1 MLKSYYEILN
11 VAPNATKNEI
21 KNQYKKLVKM
31 YHPDVNSS
39 FEAEQVF
46 KDINKAAE
54 ILLDDIK
61 RKNYDVLRGTS
72 NINPKKN
79 YTNPREPQYS
89 FYDLFKNYKKEQKKE
104 ETKKE
109 APKPIKGADITIN
122 VEIDYTEALVGTQ
135 RSVNISHSTICPKCL
150 GRKFANG
157 QKCLYCDGLGEKTQN
172 KKITIKIPKGLKNGS
187 KLRIKGEG
195 QIGKFGGENG
205 NLYVIVN
212 IEKDDE
218 LKIKDE
224 IVYYDAQISPYTA
237 ILGGNVFV
245 PTLWGEAMIKIPPL
259 TKANQ
264 SFKLIDVGVMNEKT
278 GKKGDMIVKIIIQIP
293 DNITAQEHYLYE
305 KLRDINLNKTN
316 GKTINR

>member
-11 VAPNATKNEI
+11 VAPDATKIEI
-21 KNQYKKLVKM
+21 KKQYKKLVKM

-39 FEAEQVF
+39 IEAEQTF
-46 KDINKAAE
+46 KEINKAAQ
-54 ILLDDIK
+54 ILLDDVK
-61 RKNYDVLRGTS
+61 RKSYDSLRCANKSYYKT
-72 NINPKKN
+72 
-79 YTNPREPQYS
+79 YTNPRKSEYS
-89 FYDLFKNYKKEQKKE
+89 FYDLFKKPKKSQK
-104 ETKKE
+104 
-109 APKPIKGADITIN
+109 APEIKPIKGDDIILN
-122 VEIDYTEALVGTQ
+122 VEIDYTEAILGTQ
-135 RSVNISHSTICPKCL
+135 RTVNVSRSSICPKCS
-150 GRKFANG
+150 GYKFANNL
-157 QKCLYCDGLGEKTQN
+157 KCPYCNGLGEKVEN

-195 QIGKFGGENG
+195 QTGKFGGENG

-237 ILGGNVFV
+237 ILGGNITV

-264 SFKLIDVGVMNEKT
+264 SFKLIDVGVLDEKT
-278 GKKGDMIVKIIIQIP
+278 SKKGDQIVKIIIQIP
-293 DNITAQEHYLYE
+293 NEVTAQEIALYE
-305 KLRDINLNKTN
+305 RLKDLNMAKIN
-316 GKTINR
+316 GKSDS